1 MAITKMTDN
10 LNIIQSL
17 PDNPALEADE
27 LKRKF
32 DEGGNAIKTYIN
44 DILTKEIDALVKE
57 IKDDVSNQ
65 IIEDNKKKYYI
76 GKIIMDTKNVNPS
89 TYLGFGVWQ
98 LWGTGRVPVGVDTT
112 QEEFNE
118 VEKEGGEKTHTL
130 TSSELPDHKHVFS
143 NGKGNYV
150 YPTVD
155 RSNTTN
161 WGASFSSS
169 SDYKIAPADEQK
181 MEGTS
186 GKSHNNLQPYIT
198 CYMWKRIS

>member
-17 PDNPALEADE
+17 PDNPALESDE

-98 LWGTGRVPVGVDTT
+98 LWGTGRVPVGVDTE

-118 VEKEGGEKTHTL
+118 VEKEGGEKTHTQ
-130 TSSELPDHKHVFS
+130 TIEELAKHRHAISRSGAVLQGGYNS
-143 NGKGNYV
+143 LYNNNG
-150 YPTVD
+150 TVEK
-155 RSNTTN
+155 TFFT
-161 WGASFSSS
+161 
-169 SDYKIAPADEQK
+169 DY
-181 MEGTS
+181 EGQ
-186 GKSHNNLQPYIT
+186 GKPFNILQPYIT